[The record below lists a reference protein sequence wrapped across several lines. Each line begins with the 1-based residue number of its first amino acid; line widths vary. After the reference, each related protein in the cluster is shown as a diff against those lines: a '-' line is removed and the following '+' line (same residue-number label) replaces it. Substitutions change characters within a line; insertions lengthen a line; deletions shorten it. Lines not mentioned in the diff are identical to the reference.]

1 MTERHFMSIH
11 TDAAFF
17 ERDYERDGFE
27 WLDCQNADYAVYA
40 FVRKAKKQEVLVILN
55 FDHTDIYDYKISFP
69 GKNPAIC
76 CWTATIFSGAEQ
88 IQISSAFLWSKVCS
102 KPTLNIFQDNIFY

>member
-1 MTERHFMSIH
+1 MSIH

-69 GKNPAIC
+69 GKKFCHLLLDSNSIL
-76 CWTATIFSGAEQ
+76 WGGTDTNIVRFSLEQGMFQTDIKHFSGQ
-88 IQISSAFLWSKVCS
+88 YFLLK
-102 KPTLNIFQDNIFY
+102 

>member
-40 FVRKAKKQEVLVILN
+40 FVRKAK
-55 FDHTDIYDYKISFP
+55 SRR
-69 GKNPAIC
+69 
-76 CWTATIFSGAEQ
+76 S
-88 IQISSAFLWSKVCS
+88 
-102 KPTLNIFQDNIFY
+102 